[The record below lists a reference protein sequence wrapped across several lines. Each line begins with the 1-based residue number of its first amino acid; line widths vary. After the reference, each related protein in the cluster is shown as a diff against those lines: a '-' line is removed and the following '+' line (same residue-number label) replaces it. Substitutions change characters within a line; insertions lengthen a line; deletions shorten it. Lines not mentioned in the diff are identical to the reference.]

1 MSYKIISTPFFER
14 KVKKL
19 KKKYRNI
26 KKDLYELVNI
36 LSINPKAGINL
47 FDEIYKIRLQNSDIG
62 GKRGGY
68 RVIYYFMKNEE
79 IYLLTIYSKK
89 EKENISK
96 NEILYILSQL

>member
-1 MSYKIISTPFFER
+1 MSYKIFTPFFEK

-19 KKKYRNI
+19 KKKYKNI
-26 KKDLYELVNI
+26 KKDLSELVNI

-47 FDEIYKIRLQNSDIG
+47 IDEIYNIRLKNSDIG

-89 EKENISK
+89 KK
-96 NEILYILSQL
+96 KTFQKMKFYIY